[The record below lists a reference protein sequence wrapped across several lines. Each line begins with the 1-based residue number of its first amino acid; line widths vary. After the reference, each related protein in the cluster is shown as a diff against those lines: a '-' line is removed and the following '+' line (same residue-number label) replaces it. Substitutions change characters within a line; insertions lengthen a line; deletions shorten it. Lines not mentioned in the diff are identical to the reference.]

1 MEDLLLKIRWN
12 INFIG
17 EETKKVDGSPE
28 VKDQIL
34 NAHELFVDAF
44 GKCFEVDV
52 DKEKVKEI
60 VTPALK
66 EFDRIIKEIENDDNN
81 KILFMLLITHIA
93 DIKFLLSSEE
103 EQKRIIESMK
113 KSTEKE
119 ED

>member
-52 DKEKVKEI
+52 DKEKERLEKDIASFKGRIKAVNGKLNNPNFVSRAPEQVVEHERKKI
-60 VTPALK
+60 AGYEETLALLK
-66 EFDRIIKEIENDDNN
+66 ENYK
-81 KILFMLLITHIA
+81 KLIG
-93 DIKFLLSSEE
+93 
-103 EQKRIIESMK
+103 
-113 KSTEKE
+113 
-119 ED
+119 